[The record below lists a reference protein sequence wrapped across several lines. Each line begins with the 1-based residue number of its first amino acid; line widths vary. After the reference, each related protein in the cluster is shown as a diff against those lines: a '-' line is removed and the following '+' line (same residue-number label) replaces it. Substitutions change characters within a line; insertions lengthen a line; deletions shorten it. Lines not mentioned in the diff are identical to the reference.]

1 MSDKRD
7 LMPVVFVPTAGYL
20 FTYYNSKLSKEREA
34 QIDRVNAQVGP
45 GLHRHPKSGC
55 SMQLRCPAIFR
66 WLRNMSL

>member
-45 GLHRHPKSGC
+45 GLHRHPGIWLQHAFALPSD
-55 SMQLRCPAIFR
+55 
-66 WLRNMSL
+66 LRNMSL